1 MILFGTLPLARLWA
15 ALPSIIGCLFVP
27 SCRFPLYIYNMVYP
41 YSSPFHPVRESPCK
55 TALKTSVLRKSSSK
69 TSKKV
74 LAKFAVKEKV
84 RTFAPA
90 FGNGKKNLPENLE
103 AKRESPYLCIR
114 FPKKKGGQNQKEFYD
129 KPYINDTE
137 TVQGPS
143 PVCICILVKFREK
156 PSILE

>member
-1 MILFGTLPLARLWA
+1 M
-15 ALPSIIGCLFVP
+15 
-27 SCRFPLYIYNMVYP
+27 
-41 YSSPFHPVRESPCK
+41 
-55 TALKTSVLRKSSSK
+55 
-69 TSKKV
+69 
-74 LAKFAVKEKV
+74 FAVMEKG

-90 FGNGKKNLPENLE
+90 FGNGSGAPWEVLKKNLPENLE